1 MPDSLAIWV
10 DSSQFLQTFDK
21 KSMEGE
27 IEKEREE
34 GEVDEDGLSSVNIS
48 SPLSP

>member
-34 GEVDEDGLSSVNIS
+34 
-48 SPLSP
+48 